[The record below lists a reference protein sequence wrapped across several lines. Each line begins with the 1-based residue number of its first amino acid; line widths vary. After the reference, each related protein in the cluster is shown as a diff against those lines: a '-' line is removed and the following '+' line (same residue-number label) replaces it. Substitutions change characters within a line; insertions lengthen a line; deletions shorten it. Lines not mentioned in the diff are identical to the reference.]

1 MSEVRTRFAPSPTGF
16 MHIGGLRTALYS
28 YAFAKS
34 RKGKFILRIE
44 DTDRK
49 RFVPGSTEKIYEL
62 LKIFGLLWDEGP
74 YIQSERAASGLYRK
88 YAEKLVKEGRA
99 YYCFCPISEAEE
111 KDSRAKKREICLRDK
126 CRDLDP
132 KTVAE
137 KLKRGEKPAIRLKV
151 PDNEKVSYF
160 DFIINKEISWET
172 KFIDEAMLLKSDGFP
187 TYHLAVV
194 IDDAL
199 MKISHIIRGHDW
211 LPSTPIHLLLFKYLN
226 FDLPQI
232 GHLTDILDPEGG
244 KLSKRKGSVSCE
256 EFLAE
261 GYLPEAILNFI
272 MLLGWAPKDNREI
285 FTLKDFVENFQKGSL
300 QIANP
305 VFNRQKLDWFNG
317 YYIRQKTDDELVQ
330 LIKPFVSKNA
340 DLGLIGKT
348 IPLIKERIN
357 KLSEYRSLAEFFFEE
372 PKIKKEL
379 FDENAREQLPVA
391 LSVLEEMT
399 DWKKEKLVEALQKLV
414 KEKSWNTGEFF
425 MNFRIAITGS
435 KITPPITD
443 SIEILGRQKTLK
455 RLRGVISLIKN

>member
-1 MSEVRTRFAPSPTGF
+1 
-16 MHIGGLRTALYS
+16 
-28 YAFAKS
+28 
-34 RKGKFILRIE
+34 
-44 DTDRK
+44 
-49 RFVPGSTEKIYEL
+49 
-62 LKIFGLLWDEGP
+62 
-74 YIQSERAASGLYRK
+74 
-88 YAEKLVKEGRA
+88 
-99 YYCFCPISEAEE
+99 
-111 KDSRAKKREICLRDK
+111 
-126 CRDLDP
+126 
-132 KTVAE
+132 
-137 KLKRGEKPAIRLKV
+137 
-151 PDNEKVSYF
+151 
-160 DFIINKEISWET
+160 
-172 KFIDEAMLLKSDGFP
+172 
-187 TYHLAVV
+187 
-194 IDDAL
+194 
-199 MKISHIIRGHDW
+199 
-211 LPSTPIHLLLFKYLN
+211 
-226 FDLPQI
+226 
-232 GHLTDILDPEGG
+232 
-244 KLSKRKGSVSCE
+244 
-256 EFLAE
+256 
-261 GYLPEAILNFI
+261 
-272 MLLGWAPKDNREI
+272 
-285 FTLKDFVENFQKGSL
+285 VENFQKGSL

-455 RLRGVISLIKN
+455 RLRRVISLIKN